1 MLRTLCQNLDFLHQV
16 IILNWFWR
24 FQKIVNS
31 RIWLNYV
38 MSGENI
44 VFLCL
49 FSISLMYQYQWF
61 LKVQWSTLNARCFDG
76 RKNNCCNVSK
86 LVVHALHSNFVMDS
100 LEIWNVML
108 IFHIKTGGWG
118 NVSWK
123 IKGIFSSWVR
133 FLQAVNHEVSTCKN
147 QNKWNVL
154 SHNNTDGIPI

>member
-1 MLRTLCQNLDFLHQV
+1 M
-16 IILNWFWR
+16 
-24 FQKIVNS
+24 
-31 RIWLNYV
+31 
-38 MSGENI
+38 
-44 VFLCL
+44 
-49 FSISLMYQYQWF
+49 
-61 LKVQWSTLNARCFDG
+61 
-76 RKNNCCNVSK
+76 
-86 LVVHALHSNFVMDS
+86 VHALHSKFVMDS

-154 SHNNTDGIPI
+154 SHNNTDGIAI